1 MTYQTRRNK
10 ITIFLKKVIKDLELS
25 KKDNADKKV
34 LIANV
39 SLELGIA
46 EKDIEEVLET
56 FEKAGILKINDNKIV
71 LY

>member
-25 KKDNADKKV
+25 KKDSADKKMLV
-34 LIANV
+34 ANV